1 MDRGDLRVTLKKG
14 CDRHCAA
21 LLTLDSRKERPYASQ
36 RLIGIERRAHNAG
49 DFSPS
54 REVFRVL
61 FPRCDDCATYDVGVT
76 VEIFGYRVDNEIG
89 AQRDRLLKG
98 RREES
103 VVNGDFGS
111 NCLRPLG
118 DYGKYRRRA

>member
-1 MDRGDLRVTLKKG
+1 
-14 CDRHCAA
+14 
-21 LLTLDSRKERPYASQ
+21 
-36 RLIGIERRAHNAG
+36 
-49 DFSPS
+49 
-54 REVFRVL
+54 
-61 FPRCDDCATYDVGVT
+61 VT
-76 VEIFGYRVDNEIG
+76 VEIFGYRVDDEIG

-118 DYGKYRRRA
+118 DYGNIDDAHKRIARRLD